1 MYRRFNQSYFY
12 NNANQHK
19 AEKKLIT
26 IVDRVSIKPKASIVK
41 PNPIH
46 TNNIIPQSN
55 NLPIVAY
62 RVPITSGNNYNMPY
76 SVKIKDIPY
85 MCKFISYPGVT
96 PIMYTIDTNGVIKNY
111 NTGKTMTA
119 YEYWNNGYAAVTL
132 QTPHKGGSPFMIHR
146 LVAYQFCNPPI
157 NIKNMVVNHI
167 DGNKLNNYAGN
178 LEWMTVAA
186 NNQHA
191 INFNQNTSTFSDKG
205 GRPIV
210 NETFVRYLC
219 EQFEAGKSNTEI
231 MHGLK
236 LTIDNANHTL
246 FRDIRGGYTW
256 THITSQYNFARSSK
270 KHAYTPEQKETIR
283 QYILQGMN
291 DFEVFK
297 IMVGRDYVASTDR
310 KDSSYRT
317 IHTIREALRRKGHN
331 V

>member
-26 IVDRVSIKPKASIVK
+26 IVDRVPVQD
-41 PNPIH
+41 PPENPIQ
-46 TNNIIPQSN
+46 NNSG
-55 NLPIVAY
+55 Y
-62 RVPITSGNNYNMPY
+62 VPTTILPY
-76 SVKIKDIPY
+76 SSTQKPFYEDTKYIT
-85 MCKFISYPGVT
+85 YPEVV
-96 PIMYTIDTNGVIKNY
+96 PNMYTI
-111 NTGKTMTA
+111 NTKGEIFNRYGKLMSVHSSWGDD
-119 YEYWNNGYAAVTL
+119 YLAVTL
-132 QTPHKGGSPFMIHR
+132 QTVNRGSVPFLLHR
-146 LVAYQFCNPPI
+146 LVAYQFCNPPA
-157 NIKNMVVNHI
+157 NFKNMIVNHI
-167 DGNKLNNYAGN
+167 DGNKHNDSISN
-178 LEWMTVAA
+178 LEWITVAA

-191 INFNQNTSTFSDKG
+191 VHFLKDKNSFVRNG
-205 GRPIV
+205 YPIV